1 MVAGLIHR
9 RFDTDYPR
17 AVGGDGVYLIDA
29 RGRRFLDASGGA
41 AVSILGHSEHRVVAA
56 IRRQAGELAFAHSS
70 FFTTEPAEDLAERLI
85 ARSGLDRVALLSGG
99 SEAIEAA
106 IKLSRQHW
114 VDRGEPQRD
123 IYISRRQSYHGA
135 TIGALSLGGN
145 LQRRA
150 PYAPLL
156 RDPCLVAPCFEYRE
170 RGDDESRT
178 AFAERLADE
187 LEAEIVRLGVD
198 RVAGFVVETVGGSTA
213 GAIPP
218 VADYFER
225 VRLICDRF
233 GIHLILDEVMCGMG
247 RTGSFLAF
255 EQEAIR
261 PDIVVIGK
269 GLAAGYQPISAVL
282 THGGIVAP
290 LEKRGYFQH
299 GHTFMA
305 HPVAAA
311 AACAAL
317 DVLEED
323 DLLPRVG
330 ETGAA
335 LVDDLQAA
343 FGNHPHVGDIR
354 GRGLLLA
361 VEFVQ
366 DRMSKTPF
374 PAEESM
380 FLRLKREA
388 MARDLLCYTMGGTVD
403 GERGDHVLIAP
414 PFILSANERGELV
427 ARLAEAVDA
436 ALDYD

>member
-1 MVAGLIHR
+1 MAGLIHR

-29 RGRRFLDASGGA
+29 AGRRYLDASGGA
-41 AVSILGHSEHRVVAA
+41 AVSILGHSEDRVVAA

-70 FFTTEPAEDLAERLI
+70 FFTTAPAEDLARRLI
-85 ARSGLDRVALLSGG
+85 ARSGLDRVALLTGG

-114 VDRGEPQRD
+114 VDRGESHRE

-145 LQRRA
+145 LPRRE

-156 RDPCLVAPCFEYRE
+156 REPCLVAPCFEYRE
-170 RGDDESRT
+170 RPNGESR
-178 AFAERLADE
+178 AAYAARLAQE
-187 LEAEIVRLGVD
+187 LEAEIERLGPD
-198 RVAGFVVETVGGSTA
+198 RVAGFVAETVGGSTA

-218 VADYFER
+218 VEDYFER
-225 VRLICDRF
+225 VRAVCDRF
-233 GIHLILDEVMCGMG
+233 GVHLILDEVMCGMG
-247 RTGSFLAF
+247 RTGSLFAF
-255 EQEAIR
+255 EKEAIR

-269 GLAAGYQPISAVL
+269 GLAAGYQPVSAML
-282 THGGIVAP
+282 TRAEIVAP

-305 HPVAAA
+305 HPIAAA
-311 AACAAL
+311 AACATL
-317 DVLEED
+317 DVLEQDE
-323 DLLPRVG
+323 LIPRVN
-330 ETGAA
+330 ETGAS
-335 LVDDLQAA
+335 LVNDLRAA

-366 DRMSKTPF
+366 DRMSKMPF
-374 PAEESM
+374 PADEQV
-380 FLRLKREA
+380 FLRLKHEA
-388 MARDLLCYTMGGTVD
+388 MARGLLCYTMSGTAD
-403 GERGDHVLIAP
+403 GERGDHVLLAP
-414 PFILSANERGELV
+414 PFILSETERGELV
-427 ARLAEAVDA
+427 ARLSDAVDA
-436 ALDYD
+436 TFEDG